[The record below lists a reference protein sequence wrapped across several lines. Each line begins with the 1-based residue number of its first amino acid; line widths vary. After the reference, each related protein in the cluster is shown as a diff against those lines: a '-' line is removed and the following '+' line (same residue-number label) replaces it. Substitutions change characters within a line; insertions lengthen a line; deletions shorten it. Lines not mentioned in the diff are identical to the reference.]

1 MKTYHGKFLTRP
13 ELEALGVVCAGED
26 VHVHTSAVIINPKAL
41 CIGNHVRIDPFCLLS
56 ARGKITLGDHIHIAA
71 HCSLIGAAG
80 IELEDFTGVS
90 HGARLFSAADDM
102 SGTYLTGPTV
112 PNELRNVQSGPIKLE
127 RHAVVGTNAVIFPG
141 VTIGEG
147 AIIGALSFVREDVPA
162 WEIWAGLPAKRIGTR
177 KKDVLALEALLA
189 SRASQP
195 S

>member
-1 MKTYHGKFLTRP
+1 MTCG
-13 ELEALGVVCAGED
+13 GDD
-26 VHVHTSAVIINPKAL
+26 VRVHASTVIINPEGL
-41 CIGNHVRIDPFCLLS
+41 RIGNHVRVDPFCVVS
-56 ARGKITLGDHIHIAA
+56 ATGKINFGDHIHIAS
-71 HCSLIGAAG
+71 HCSLIGGGG

-112 PNELRNVQSGPIKLE
+112 PNELRNVQSGPIKLK

-141 VTIGEG
+141 VTVGEG

-177 KKDVLALEALLA
+177 KKDVLTLEALLA
-189 SRASQP
+189 SGVSQP
-195 S
+195 R